1 MSIAFAV
8 AVAFT
13 FLIAGFVKGVVGLGL
28 PTVSVG
34 LLGLLMTPVE
44 AASLLIVPSLVTNLW
59 QLAPGSRLMPLIRR
73 LWPMCAGIVLG
84 TWVGGGLLLAGPSAR
99 ATAALGMALM
109 IYAGLALVAWR
120 LRVSATAERWLSPVV
135 GATTGALTAATGV
148 FVVPA
153 VPYLQA
159 LALERD
165 DLVQALGLSFTVSTL
180 ALAAALAHGEVFQM
194 GAIGASFAA
203 LAPAILGMVMGQWIR
218 SRVRPELFR
227 RCLFCGLLVLGG
239 DLILRGMI

>member
-1 MSIAFAV
+1 MSIALAIAV
-8 AVAFT
+8 ALT

-34 LLGLLMTPVE
+34 LLGLLMTPAE

-59 QLAPGSRLMPLIRR
+59 QLAAGSRLIPIIRR
-73 LWPMCAGIVLG
+73 LWPMCIGIVLG
-84 TWVGGGLLLAGPSAR
+84 TWAGGDLLLAGPSAR
-99 ATAALGMALM
+99 ATAALGMALV
-109 IYAGLALVAWR
+109 IYAGLGLVAWH
-120 LRVSATAERWLSPVV
+120 LRVSARAERWLSPVI

-153 VPYLQA
+153 VPYLQT

-165 DLVQALGLSFTVSTL
+165 DLVQAFGLSFTVSTL
-180 ALAAALAHGEVFQM
+180 ALAAALARSEVFHLT
-194 GAIGASFAA
+194 AVGASFAA
-203 LAPAILGMVMGQWIR
+203 LAPAILGMVVGQRIR

-239 DLILRGMI
+239 DLVLRGIV